1 MFKAGQ
7 RIWVIEA
14 EENCWDEAEI
24 TGLLFM
30 AECGDYILACSE
42 YAHLEDDFE
51 SQLEE
56 MCNESAEWEGVSIR
70 LLRKALCFATKNQAN
85 DMLIELQEDS

>member
-1 MFKAGQ
+1 MFKVGQ
-7 RIWVIEA
+7 LIYAIVV
-14 EENCWDEAEI
+14 EEDNWDEAEI
-24 TGLLFM
+24 SGLLFM

-56 MCNESAEWEGVSIR
+56 MCDESAEWDGVSVC
-70 LLRKALCFATKNQAN
+70 LLRKKLCFETKNQARDHLN
-85 DMLIELQEDS
+85 EMREDD